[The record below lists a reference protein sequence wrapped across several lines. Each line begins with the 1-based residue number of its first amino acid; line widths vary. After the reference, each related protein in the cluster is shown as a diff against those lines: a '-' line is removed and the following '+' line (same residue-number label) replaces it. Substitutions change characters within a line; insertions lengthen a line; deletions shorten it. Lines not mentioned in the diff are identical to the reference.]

1 MHRIMIYIRM
11 FENFLVILGGV
22 FVGTITGII
31 PGSGITT
38 ALIFTIPLLS
48 DLSIIQL
55 MLFYMAL
62 ASTVQYTGTIPSVY
76 LGYPGESNS
85 LPAVIEG
92 GKFTRHGQANLA
104 IGVSAVGSTIGST
117 ITVLLSLCFVSFFM
131 QYLTNFFSND
141 VKFFF
146 YLLVIIFC
154 LLAYNKQNILINF
167 LLCVLGLAISLSGE
181 GKITDGFRYTF
192 GIEDLEY
199 GIPFISVML
208 GLIVVPSLTKI
219 VKVDHNQLFLKNK
232 NLKFKSVL
240 ERFYKKYMLSSVRG
254 SIIGFFCGF
263 VPGITTVLAT
273 NASYSIEKKLNP
285 THPGKM
291 LVASESANNA
301 GQFSSMLPLLLIG
314 IPITASEVI
323 LYSLLIDAGWSPFQ
337 FDNLGSNAELIFNTI
352 VPWFVV
358 VNLLGL
364 LIAWPYAKKVLQI
377 FSFNKSFMLMFL
389 ISLTLIV
396 NGYTG
401 YVDYRFYP
409 YMIYL
414 IIFGSMG
421 YLLRQYELMPA
432 VFMFILG
439 SEIEGVFYREFVLIG

>member
-1 MHRIMIYIRM
+1 M
-11 FENFLVILGGV
+11 FENFLVILAGV
-22 FVGTITGII
+22 FAGTITGVI
-31 PGSGITT
+31 PGVGVTT
-38 ALIFTIPLLS
+38 ALIFAIPLLG
-48 DLSIIQL
+48 DFSIIQL

-104 IGVSAVGSTIGST
+104 IGISAIGSTIGST
-117 ITVLLSLCFVSFFM
+117 ITVLLSLCFISFFVK
-131 QYLTNFFSND
+131 YLTNFFSND
-141 VKFFF
+141 LKFFF
-146 YLLVIIFC
+146 YILVIVFC
-154 LLAYNKQNILINF
+154 LLAYNKKNILINF
-167 LLCVLGLAISLSGE
+167 LLCLLGLAISLPGE

-199 GIPFISVML
+199 GIPFIPVML
-208 GLIVVPSLTKI
+208 GLIVVPSLTKMFN
-219 VKVDHNQLFLKNK
+219 VDHDQLFLKNK
-232 NLKFKSVL
+232 NLKLKNVL
-240 ERFYKKYMLSSVRG
+240 ERFYKKYTLSSVRG

-273 NASYSIEKKLNP
+273 NASYSMEKKLHP

-314 IPITASEVI
+314 IPITGSEVI
-323 LYSLLIDAGWSPFQ
+323 LYSLLVDAGWSPFQ
-337 FDNLGSNAELIFNTI
+337 FSTLSSNAEFIFSTI

-358 VNLLGL
+358 ANLLGL

-377 FSFNKSFMLMFL
+377 FSFKKSFMLMFL

-414 IIFGSMG
+414 IILGAIG
-421 YLLRQYELMPA
+421 YLLRRYELMPA

-439 SEIEGVFYREFVLIG
+439 REIEGVFYRAFLLSI